1 MLGNLNFERSDKKY
15 LGVLTQHIPSS
26 NNFNISKQLQN
37 RGLPKAKVSACIL
50 HTVHSHWQLV
60 QANFKY
66 FKYKR
71 VTVFF
76 FPQFFLHIL
85 ACYYN
90 ITMITIYL
98 CWMVFPVWGSNR
110 GPLGRCMVFFI
121 TLAASR
127 IRTVFRLPS
136 PHLGSSCKF
145 MAAGS
150 PAG

>member
-76 FPQFFLHIL
+76 FPRFFLHIL
-85 ACYYN
+85 ACLQYYN
-90 ITMITIYL
+90 DYYMFL
-98 CWMVFPVWGSNR
+98 LDGFPVWGSNR
-110 GPLGRCMVFFI
+110 GSLGRCVVFFI
-121 TLAASR
+121 LLAASR
-127 IRTVFRLPS
+127 IRAVFRLPS